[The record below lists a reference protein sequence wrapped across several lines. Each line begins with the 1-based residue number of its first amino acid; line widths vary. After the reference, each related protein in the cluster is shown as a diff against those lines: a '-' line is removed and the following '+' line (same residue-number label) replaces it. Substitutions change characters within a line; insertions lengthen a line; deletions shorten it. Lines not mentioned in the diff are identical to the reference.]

1 MKKVMVAMSG
11 GVDSSVAAL
20 ILKNKGYEIC
30 GATMKLF
37 NNEDIGEKSKVCC
50 SLKDSFDAKNVAAS
64 LGFNHYVFNFVDD
77 FYNDVIKN
85 FAYGYLNAL
94 TPNPCLECNR
104 YLKFKK
110 LLEKTMFLGCDY
122 IATGHYAQIEYD
134 KQVNRYILKK
144 STDQSKDQTYFLY
157 TMTQYE
163 LSKTIFPL
171 GSLSKSQV
179 RNLAEKN
186 NFINANKPDSQDIC
200 FVKNGD
206 YATFLKNSFGL
217 EFMPGNFIDK
227 DGKILGR
234 HKGIIYYTIGQ
245 RKGLGISFGEH
256 KYVIQKNKSDNTIVL
271 GDEKDLYKNKLIA
284 GDINLISI
292 DKLSEPMQVTA
303 KIRYNQKET
312 PAIIKPLSEN
322 EIKVEFETGQRAIT
336 PGQAVVFYDKE
347 KVVGGGTIKN
357 E

>member
-37 NNEDIGEKSKVCC
+37 GNENIGEKSKVCC

-77 FYNDVIKN
+77 FYNDVIKK
-85 FAYGYLNAL
+85 FAYSYLNAL

-110 LLEKTMFLGCDY
+110 LLEKTMLLGCDY

-312 PAIIKPLSEN
+312 PAIIKPLIEN
-322 EIKVEFETGQRAIT
+322 EIEVEFETGQRAIT

-347 KVVGGGTIKN
+347 KVIGGGTIKN